1 MGVTEL
7 AKIKI
12 SNRLFSSAKSAFF
25 KWQTQVASWDPQ
37 MTSDQKIAKAMTP
50 VKIIFWGGGGS
61 LLYPEFEIG
70 EPYFLFPES
79 SLDFFRAKK
88 S

>member
-25 KWQTQVASWDPQ
+25 KWHTQVASWDPQ

-50 VKIIFWGGGGS
+50 IKIRF
-61 LLYPEFEIG
+61 
-70 EPYFLFPES
+70 
-79 SLDFFRAKK
+79 
-88 S
+88 